1 MRWALAVTGCL
12 AALGCGYRFTAA
24 GAGFPRGIHK
34 VFAPVIVNRTTEPGL
49 EGVFTDALREQL
61 ARGGYL
67 GSEGSEGR
75 LDAELLNVSGGVAQ
89 LAPGTSGAL
98 TYRVSAVLRVRL
110 FRGGTLLAQTDV
122 TGYEDY
128 LPALRPDV
136 LTTEANRQA
145 AIRRLASALASDVVT
160 RLQTG

>member
-1 MRWALAVTGCL
+1 MRPALTVSVCLAV
-12 AALGCGYRFTAA
+12 LGCGYRFTAA
-24 GAGFPRGIHK
+24 GAGFPQGIHK
-34 VFAPVIVNRTTEPGL
+34 VFAPVIVNRTPEPGL

-67 GSEGSEGR
+67 GGEGSEAR
-75 LDAELLNVSGGVAQ
+75 LDGELLNVYAGVAQ
-89 LAPGTSGAL
+89 LAPGSSGAL

-110 FRGGTLLAQTDV
+110 FKGGTLLAQTDV
-122 TGYEDY
+122 NGSEDY

-145 AIRRLASALASDVVT
+145 AIRRLASALASDAVI

>member
-1 MRWALAVTGCL
+1 MRRGLAVSACL
-12 AALGCGYRFTAA
+12 AVLGCGYRFTSA
-24 GAGFPRGIHK
+24 GAGFPQGIHK

-49 EGVFTDALREQL
+49 EGVFTEALREQL
-61 ARGGYL
+61 SRGGYL
-67 GSEGSEGR
+67 GGEGSEGR
-75 LDAELLNVSGGVAQ
+75 LDGELVNLYARVAQ
-89 LAPGTSGAL
+89 LAPGTSGSL

-110 FRGGTLLAQTDV
+110 FKGSTLLAQTDV
-122 TGYEDY
+122 SGSEDY

-145 AIRRLASALASDVVT
+145 AIRRLASALASDAVT

>member
-1 MRWALAVTGCL
+1 
-12 AALGCGYRFTAA
+12 
-24 GAGFPRGIHK
+24 
-34 VFAPVIVNRTTEPGL
+34 
-49 EGVFTDALREQL
+49 
-61 ARGGYL
+61 
-67 GSEGSEGR
+67 
-75 LDAELLNVSGGVAQ
+75 VAQ

-110 FRGGTLLAQTDV
+110 FKGGTLLAQTDV
-122 TGYEDY
+122 NGSEDY

-145 AIRRLASALASDVVT
+145 AIRRLASALASDAVI

>member
-1 MRWALAVTGCL
+1 MKRALSVTVCL
-12 AALGCGYRFTAA
+12 AALSCGYHFTAA
-24 GAGFPRGIHK
+24 GAGFPQGIHK
-34 VFAPVIVNRTTEPGL
+34 VFAPVIVNRTAEPGL
-49 EGVFTDALREQL
+49 EGTFTEALREQL
-61 ARGGYL
+61 ARGGHL
-67 GSEGSEGR
+67 GGEGSEGR
-75 LDAELLNVSGGVAQ
+75 LEGELLAVNAAVAQ

-110 FRGGTLLAQTDV
+110 YKDQTLLAQTDV
-122 TGYEDY
+122 TGSEDY

-145 AIRRLASALASDVVT
+145 AIRRLASALATDAVA